1 MVFNGRPIQNDST
14 DFLGEKASNASGSL
28 RETSAKA
35 NQELDTEVFGASSGL
50 GYAPYFDK
58 FHAHN
63 GSYPNMYQDN
73 QLQGQNA
80 SNHNSNYNL
89 RRWQGQDLSHG
100 GHARMYNQTF
110 VDMNALQTPM
120 PSSYH
125 PPHLQNP
132 NYFHQ
137 ATGIAPPNYGQ
148 QVATNDFQYATPSYN
163 EPGIQPAMTYRNHS
177 VTSAFPADQSQN
189 ASSCQ
194 DSDLSDNHKDA
205 KLDRPT
211 RNLLEHE
218 KILLKQFYV
227 MMNPSSSFQSRR
239 KIQLWLLDGPVAV
252 QNKWH
257 SFLFANQTSAEAA
270 DRAAFVEEHRALL
283 QSLKE
288 EMIAKIK
295 SERRGN
301 RFCMGYGVP

>member
-14 DFLGEKASNASGSL
+14 DSLGGKASNASGSL

-35 NQELDTEVFGASSGL
+35 NQELDNEVFGASSGL

-58 FHAHN
+58 FHVHN
-63 GSYPNMYQDN
+63 GFYPNMYQDN
-73 QLQGQNA
+73 QPQGQTA

-89 RRWQGQDLSHG
+89 RCWQGQDLSHG
-100 GHARMYNQTF
+100 GHARVYNQTF

-148 QVATNDFQYATPSYN
+148 QVATNDFQYATPNYTA
-163 EPGIQPAMTYRNHS
+163 PGIQPAMTYRNHP
-177 VTSAFPADQSQN
+177 VTSAAPADQSQN

-194 DSDLSDNHKDA
+194 DSDLSDNHMDA
-205 KLDRPT
+205 KLGRPT

-218 KILLKQFYV
+218 KVLLRQFYV
-227 MMNPSSSFQSRR
+227 MMNPSSDFQSRR

-257 SFLFANQTSAEAA
+257 SFLFANQTSAQAA
-270 DRAAFVEEHRALL
+270 DRATSVEEHRALL

-288 EMIAKIK
+288 ETIAKIK

-301 RFCMGYGVP
+301 RFGMGYGVP